1 MTNSQKSDF
10 KFVECKIAKTDFSLS
25 DNDSFLR
32 SIFQNQGLGYYPKT
46 SEFGSKFEH
55 KFYARNPGITSDS
68 RAKIRQRK
76 IPSEIQKR
84 KSKIRF
90 CNFSC
95 FDFAFEFFTFSKK
108 QQSKN
113 SQQENELCGFSC
125 PKPKKIMPVLADI
138 QRVRAFIFCKRYFVP
153 QRFYSRRIQR
163 GFFYR
168 SSFQSFAISPL
179 LGFRLATACY

>member
-1 MTNSQKSDF
+1 MTNFQKSDF
-10 KFVECKIAKTDFSLS
+10 KFEECKIAKIDFSLS
-25 DNDSFLR
+25 DNDSFFR

-46 SEFGSKFEH
+46 SEFSSKFEH

-153 QRFYSRRIQR
+153 
-163 GFFYR
+163 
-168 SSFQSFAISPL
+168 
-179 LGFRLATACY
+179 